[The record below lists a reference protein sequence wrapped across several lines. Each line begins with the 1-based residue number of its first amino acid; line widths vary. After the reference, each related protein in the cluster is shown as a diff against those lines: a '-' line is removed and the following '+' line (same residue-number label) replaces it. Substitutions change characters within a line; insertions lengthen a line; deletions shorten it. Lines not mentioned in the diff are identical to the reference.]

1 MCGRSRMQVLRAK
14 GASIQR
20 DQRTAESP
28 RMVSQLGLSFLL
40 TIIGH
45 PAMRLSAR
53 NLLGQRVSDKSI
65 RVFYLLGMLD
75 PKYALDFARREVQTG
90 DLQYSAEKR
99 SDQQFESNPVGY
111 TPP

>member
-1 MCGRSRMQVLRAK
+1 MGLLPHSPSPIEAKGLKMCGRSRMQVLLAK
-14 GASIQR
+14 GATIQR

-53 NLLGQRVSDKSI
+53 NLLG
-65 RVFYLLGMLD
+65 
-75 PKYALDFARREVQTG
+75 
-90 DLQYSAEKR
+90 
-99 SDQQFESNPVGY
+99 
-111 TPP
+111 